1 MAIYDFF
8 LSRNNAASTPANYV
22 GHKGRLFYNDAD
34 GLFRLSDGVT
44 PGGKI
49 VANLALAKVS
59 TTPPT
64 GTMLPGE
71 MWYNPT
77 TRELFAYN
85 NGAFRG
91 TVNVAT
97 TSTLGGI
104 KAGPGVVIASDGAL
118 SLDSTGIPFNFGDFY
133 AFTNEGPSDGACLS
147 SINLNQDVN
156 IVSNGTGAVN
166 IVGTFEIHRTTG
178 DLETSLAS
186 SPVFAVSSDGDIS
199 ATSLDIQEPNDLGLM
214 AALNVTINEQGLTK
228 TPTVVTGSV
237 AQFTGRDSRTAILVL
252 DTYGTDIATTQT
264 GGQFVFRTGRGT
276 NNTTTSVLAGD
287 RLGEVAAAG
296 WASNG
301 YGGLAVGGLRIL
313 ANENFTPTARGSK
326 LELFVVSTGTTAAT
340 TVATVDQTGIVMG
353 AGKTLKGTAT
363 TATNLTAAT
372 GIVAGQV
379 VINPAIVLKGTAAVQ
394 TFTINGLTTAHKI
407 LLTPASALTY
417 GKFISAAWPSAPNT
431 VSIEFQN
438 ISNTDID
445 LGNIT
450 VDYFAW
456 V

>member
-8 LSRNNAASTPANYV
+8 LSRNNAASTPANYI

-44 PGGKI
+44 PGGKV
-49 VANLALAKVS
+49 VANLALAS
-59 TTPPT
+59 T
-64 GTMLPGE
+64 GTTAPINPFPGE
-71 MWYNPT
+71 LWYNPT
-77 TRELFAYN
+77 TKELFAYN

-133 AFTNEGPSDGACLS
+133 AFTNPGPSDGACLS

-156 IVSNGTGAVN
+156 IVSNGTGSVN
-166 IVGTFEIHRTTG
+166 VVGSFQIHRTDG
-178 DLETSLAS
+178 DLESALTSP
-186 SPVFAVSSDGDIS
+186 PVFAVSSDGDIS
-199 ATSLDIQEPNDLGLM
+199 ATSLDIQETNDLGLM

-228 TPTVVTGSV
+228 TPAVVSGSV
-237 AQFTGRDSRTAILVL
+237 AQFTGRDNRNALLVV
-252 DTYGTDIATTQT
+252 DTYGIDVASATT
-264 GGQFVFRTGRGT
+264 GGQLVFRTGRGT

-287 RLGEVAAAG
+287 KLGEVVAAG

-313 ANENFTPTARGSK
+313 ANENFTPTARGGK
-326 LELFVVSTGTTAAT
+326 LELFVVSTGTTATT

-353 AGKTLKGTAT
+353 AGKTLRGTAT
-363 TATNLTAAT
+363 TATNLAAAT
-372 GIVAGQV
+372 GILAGSLSV
-379 VINPAIVLKGTAAVQ
+379 DPVSIPANTAAVQ
-394 TFTINGLTTAHKI
+394 TFTLNGLTTSHKI
-407 LLTPASALTY
+407 VITSGTALGYGLSIGAAWASAL
-417 GKFISAAWPSAPNT
+417 NT
-431 VSIEFQN
+431 ISIEFHNVTNQP
-438 ISNTDID
+438 ID
-445 LGNIT
+445 PTAKTIQ
-450 VDYFAW
+450 YFAW